1 LVTYL
6 ARARASCPSCVTTYP
21 PGSSSRVF
29 VIRLP
34 SRSLGEGWCFYN
46 VVTM

>member
-1 LVTYL
+1 LVTHL
-6 ARARASCPSCVTTYP
+6 ARARASYPGCVTTYP
-21 PGSSSRVF
+21 RGSSSRVF

>member
-1 LVTYL
+1 LVTHL
-6 ARARASCPSCVTTYP
+6 ARARASYPGCVTYP
-21 PGSSSRVF
+21 RGSSSRVF